1 MHSEDTRGLSLYAAL
16 DPDRVIT
23 RGPDSSNAAAVD
35 YNNKQIS
42 GRDDPIDLGIIS
54 RPSAEC
60 LFEGYESQVR
70 P

>member
-16 DPDRVIT
+16 DPDRVNI
-23 RGPDSSNAAAVD
+23 GSSNSSNAAAVD
-35 YNNKQIS
+35 NDNTQIS
-42 GRDDPIDLGIIS
+42 GKDDPIDLGIIS